1 MAPVHLGEFTRIRKF
16 SVGNSHGHQIPTV
29 GKFFLGSVFLNVLV
43 ILAYRVAV
51 LFKLMNVGVA
61 DNNYNTDHIWFF
73 CLTLETAAFMLYFA
87 TDSVHTENHYEL
99 LAFVVCAFI
108 LGLRSIL
115 EYLSR
120 DPEAG
125 DMCTDDTGLGPFC
138 IASTFAQCGFTIFY
152 IAIAPAVWK
161 SFGWRFYKGMF
172 YFKQSCLK
180 NSISLLFSQSNF
192 CLLIILTYILI
203 FFCYFSLFFKLSD
216 PMRNYEQCG
225 YITNNTCL

>member
-1 MAPVHLGEFTRIRKF
+1 MAPVHLEEFTRIRKF

-29 GKFFLGSVFLNVLV
+29 GKIFLGTVFLNVLV

-161 SFGWRFYKGMF
+161 SYGWRFYKGMF

-180 NSISLLFSQSNF
+180 KIYFSVIFSIKFVI
-192 CLLIILTYILI
+192 LILLTYILKS
-203 FFCYFSLFFKLSD
+203 FCYFSLFFKLSD

-225 YITNNTCL
+225 CITNNTCL

>member
-1 MAPVHLGEFTRIRKF
+1 MAPVHLEEFTRIRKF

-161 SFGWRFYKGMF
+161 SYGWRFYKGMF

-180 NSISLLFSQSNF
+180 NSISLLFSQ
-192 CLLIILTYILI
+192 
-203 FFCYFSLFFKLSD
+203 
-216 PMRNYEQCG
+216 
-225 YITNNTCL
+225 